1 MPQKRP
7 HDESASALLY
17 TPSRGPKRR
26 QLTGSLPPSS
36 PIPSSSSAFT
46 TPRTPACN
54 WRVPADSP
62 TNPFGR
68 IRRLTQGTT
77 LPRPTS
83 FSKHLPL
90 RFQLIHP
97 RVDGREIDRDGIY
110 RIIQVPLNYTLAHLR
125 KLIEYAFDP
134 ATDAEIVEPYSLR
147 RSSRRTSS
155 VLSSRKGKEVELGDP
170 VGHLFEIQRKI
181 KIGCAGE
188 IKEAQTWVKASTTRD
203 PYHYP
208 GNDSEDSL
216 WLEDDGAGEVW
227 KWEAE
232 EDFTLSKVWPK
243 GGDLARGI
251 VYHHNA
257 EIRIHITVNTKK
269 IQGRKGVG
277 NMPFVFVSNGSIS
290 LSDPDGT
297 LQMGDIKTLRW
308 NRIGAFERYL
318 KAEEEKERAARGNEV
333 DEDDEDAEGELDPDM
348 SSSTLPLYELSSS
361 PFVIFSN
368 PVTPFPTEPSTRRRI
383 DYERK
388 RLLKLT
394 KDGMKDAGLS
404 DEEKDELAG
413 DDGGKR
419 DDGEKKD
426 DVGKRHPIFEDK
438 PFDWDPFG
446 DEVEL

>member
-1 MPQKRP
+1 MAPKRP
-7 HDESASALLY
+7 LDDSASAPSH

-46 TPRTPACN
+46 TPRTPTCN
-54 WRVPADSP
+54 WKVPADSP

-83 FSKHLPL
+83 FSKHLPI
-90 RFQLIHP
+90 RFQFIHP
-97 RVDGREIDRDGIY
+97 RVDGRELDRDGIY
-110 RIIQVPLNYTLAHLR
+110 RIVQVPLNYTLAHLR
-125 KLIEYAFDP
+125 GLIEYVFDP
-134 ATDAEIVEPYSLR
+134 ATDDEIVESYSLR
-147 RSSRRTSS
+147 RAARRTTSASS
-155 VLSSRKGKEVELGDP
+155 SSKGKQVASQDP

-181 KIGCAGE
+181 KMGSMGQ
-188 IKEAQTWVKASTTRD
+188 IKEAQTWAKASTARD

-216 WLEDDGAGEVW
+216 WLDDGAGEEW

-243 GGDLARGI
+243 GGDLTRGI

-257 EIRIHITVNTKK
+257 EIQIHITVNTKK

-277 NMPFVFVSNGSIS
+277 NVPFLFLSNASLS
-290 LSDPDGT
+290 LSDPGGT
-297 LQMGDIKTLRW
+297 FRMGSVETLRW
-308 NRIGAFERYL
+308 NRVGTFERHL
-318 KAEEEKERAARGNEV
+318 KVREEKERAARGNV
-333 DEDDEDAEGELDPDM
+333 TVDDEDDEGELDLDL
-348 SSSTLPLYELSSS
+348 SSSTLPLYEMSS
-361 PFVIFSN
+361 PFVISSN

-404 DEEKDELAG
+404 DEEEDQLAVE
-413 DDGGKR
+413 DDGKP
-419 DDGEKKD
+419 
-426 DVGKRHPIFEDK
+426 RHHIFEDK

-446 DEVEL
+446 DEGEI